1 MFIVYGRAICKA
13 LLRACKRNFLTVH
26 GGEDHDTYDQIVTV

>member
-13 LLRACKRNFLTVH
+13 LLRACRNFLTEH